1 MESGHGMLDSLSQ
14 IPPERRSSMMLSNS
28 APACVSEERGAAL
41 MVIKRYLLFY
51 LKLPNYQN
59 YFVEAGYEE
68 EVMAARTAIANG
80 DDESLRAAIS
90 ERMASEVA
98 LLGTKAEVLEK
109 AQAWA
114 AAGITHL
121 VLDSTSTSGDHL
133 KPAYEVMDAFA

>member
-14 IPPERRSSMMLSNS
+14 IPPERRPSMMLSNS

-109 AQAWA
+109 PKPGLRQVSPTSCSTPPPRA
-114 AAGITHL
+114 AIISRLPTRL
-121 VLDSTSTSGDHL
+121 
-133 KPAYEVMDAFA
+133 